1 MLNLTSIKSGG
12 EEELKTY
19 KMVIT
24 FKLNMSATDCIL
36 SDCVA
41 QGIVLEYVY
50 SHDCLLVPEESLDR
64 FCKASPSFGSIA
76 YIFKTDLA
84 VLEDLAEHI
93 RFLVD
98 DVDSVTIHPLDAKE
112 N

>member
-1 MLNLTSIKSGG
+1 MLNITSIKSKGK
-12 EEELKTY
+12 EELKTY

-24 FKLNMSATDCIL
+24 FKLNVSTADCIL
-36 SDCVA
+36 SDCVT

-50 SHDCLLVPEESLDR
+50 SHDCSLIPINPLNHFWKSNDT
-64 FCKASPSFGSIA
+64 FTSIG
-76 YIFKTDLA
+76 YTFKTDLA
-84 VLEDLAEHI
+84 TLEDIAEHI

-98 DVDSVTIHPLDAKE
+98 DVDSVTINPLDTKE

>member
-1 MLNLTSIKSGG
+1 MLNITSIKS
-12 EEELKTY
+12 EKEKELKTY

-24 FKLNMSATDCIL
+24 FKLNMSTTDCIL

-50 SHDCLLVPEESLDR
+50 SHDCLLIPEESLDR

-76 YIFKTDLA
+76 YTFKTDLA

-93 RFLVD
+93 RILCNGIN
-98 DVDSVTIHPLDAKE
+98 SVTIYPLDVEE